1 MYFLLAEVYN
11 VTLAVYS
18 SAPDPVWTVTLP
30 KGQIIDANTNDPND
44 LPQRLGYKGFIV
56 QSGKK
61 ARLIVGPKTTKL
73 QLQLLDTIPGNLLST
88 AYVKHIRS
96 EINSGAVKAST
107 SSQRSARNAPPYE
120 PNRWRGIRRICNNC
134 YNYANNKALNNFARP
149 GFNRPGDIPPSPTH
163 LTPFPRRILAAAE
176 RDGLTRL
183 ALNGP
188 VPVDPGPGDNRHV
201 VALFALRGLH
211 LSLYQYI
218 GLKLSEISEI
228 VMLF

>member
-18 SAPDPVWTVTLP
+18 SAPDPVWTVALP

-61 ARLIVGPKTTKL
+61 ARLIVGPKTKKL
-73 QLQLLDTIPGNLLST
+73 QLQLFDTIPRNLLST

-96 EINSGAVKAST
+96 EINSGAVKASI

-120 PNRWRGIRRICNNC
+120 PNQWRGIRRICNNC
-134 YNYANNKALNNFARP
+134 YNYANNKALNNFAQP
-149 GFNRPGDIPPSPTH
+149 GYTRQGDTPPNLTH
-163 LTPFPRRILAAAE
+163 LTQFARRILAAAE
-176 RDGLTRL
+176 RDGLTLL
-183 ALNGP
+183 AHNGP

-201 VALFALRGLH
+201 VALFAQPGLH
-211 LSLYQYI
+211 LHVS
-218 GLKLSEISEI
+218 S
-228 VMLF
+228 MF